1 MKLVAALGGG
11 QLGRMLSLAGAE
23 MGVRVRCL
31 DCESDA
37 PAGQVGELLVA
48 PFTDEDALR
57 RLASGADVATCEFEN
72 VPVAAAEFLS
82 RQVAFRPSAEAL
94 AVAQERLSEKSLF
107 RELGIPTAHFA
118 PIDHPSDV
126 EGAIELTGLPAV
138 IKTRRMGY
146 DGKGQRGVRTL
157 EEAHSATEA
166 LLGSGGLIAEEF
178 VAFERELS
186 LVGVRGV
193 DGSTEFYP
201 LVQNTHEHGILR
213 VTLAPA
219 PGLTDTLQRGA
230 EAYAKAVMVRLN
242 YVGVLTIEFFER
254 EGKLVANE
262 MACRVHNSGHWT
274 IEGAECSQFENHLRA
289 ILGWPLGSTCPRECC
304 AMVNIIGEAAPVE
317 RVLAMRGAHLHWYGK
332 APRAGRKLGHITLVA
347 ADEQERAEMLRRLAD
362 IRA

>member
-1 MKLVAALGGG
+1 
-11 QLGRMLSLAGAE
+11 
-23 MGVRVRCL
+23 
-31 DCESDA
+31 
-37 PAGQVGELLVA
+37 
-48 PFTDEDALR
+48 
-57 RLASGADVATCEFEN
+57 
-72 VPVAAAEFLS
+72 VPVAAAEILS
-82 RQVAFRPSAEAL
+82 RRVAFRPSAEAL
-94 AVAQERLSEKSLF
+94 AVAQERLSEKSLL

-118 PIDHPSDV
+118 PIDHEGDV

-157 EEAHSATEA
+157 QEAHIAAAEM
-166 LLGSGGLIAEEF
+166 LPSGGLIAEEF

-193 DGSTEFYP
+193 DGKSEFYP

-219 PGLTDTLQRGA
+219 PGLTDTAQRRA
-230 EAYAKAVMVRLN
+230 EAHARAVMERLN

-254 EGKLVANE
+254 DGELVANE

-289 ILGWPLGSTCPRECC
+289 ILGWPLGATTPRACC
-304 AMVNIIGEAAPVE
+304 AMVNIIGKAAPTE

-332 APRAGRKLGHITLVA
+332 TPRPGRKLGHITLIA
-347 ADEQERAEMLRRLAD
+347 QDEIERGEMLGRLAETC
-362 IRA
+362 A